1 MPMTEYDGNVE
12 IITNIG
18 TTPDERGLSTDEFKA
33 KFDEGLK
40 AFVTW
45 FNDTHKTEFDAI
57 TTSITNTS
65 NPKNKIING
74 NFNINQRV
82 VSGTVTLAAGAYGHD
97 RWKAGASG
105 CTYTFATVE
114 GVTTLTITA
123 GSLQQVI
130 EGSAFKTGTHTLSWT
145 GTAQGKIGAGS
156 YGASGTTGT
165 ATGGTNL
172 TIEFN
177 TGTLS
182 LVQFEEGSNAT
193 TFEQRPFAL
202 ELLMCQRYYEKSYS
216 YGTAIGNTAVSEAY
230 VGYIK
235 STYDFYFPCVNF
247 KVEKRAAPTFKFY
260 NTQSGAADS
269 YSEYSTD
276 GTVFV
281 ANRAIQVANIGTKSV
296 VVQINGVG
304 VANNSG
310 RFHWTA
316 DAEL

>member
-1 MPMTEYDGNVE
+1 MAMTTYIGGTEV
-12 IITNIG
+12 ITNIG
-18 TTPDERGLSTDEFKA
+18 TTPQERGLTTDEFKA

-45 FNDTHKTEFDAI
+45 FNTTHKTEFDALV
-57 TTSITNTS
+57 TNNANTS

-82 VSGTVTLAAGAYGHD
+82 VSGTVVLTAGQYGHD
-97 RWKAGASG
+97 RWKAGSSG

-123 GSLQQVI
+123 GSLQQII
-130 EGSAFKTGTHTLSWT
+130 EDNVLRTGEHVLSWA

-156 YGASGTTGT
+156 YGASGITGT

-216 YGTAIGNTAVSEAY
+216 YGTAIGNTTVSEAY

-235 STYDFYFPCVNF
+235 SAYDFYFPCVNF

-260 NTQSGAADS
+260 NTQSGDADS

-281 ANRAIQVANIGTKSV
+281 ANRAIQVANNGTKSV